1 MNEDEAN
8 VDIICKNCQHPMSMH
23 IPHCTV
29 LLHGKDNK
37 KICDCNNP
45 EFYNAVIS
53 GKYIGWTEI
62 HCNNCGKLLAFID
75 SSSENIYDFIVKCK
89 KCIIQFH

>member
-1 MNEDEAN
+1 MNEEETD
-8 VDIICKNCQHPMSMH
+8 VDIICKNCQHQISMH
-23 IPHCTV
+23 LPNCTV
-29 LLHGKDNK
+29 SLHDDNNK
-37 KICDCNNP
+37 KICDCNKP

-75 SSSENIYDFIVKCK
+75 SPSENIYDFIIRCK
-89 KCIIQFH
+89 KCIMQHH